1 MPYVRH
7 WFRTALLLFVL
18 ALAIGLVAAHTSLL
32 QPHELRWDRH
42 LQLDTRT
49 GWLNQVMLGV
59 SDVVSP
65 VGGLIILALW
75 CGWLLFVRHD
85 PVKTVTTFL
94 VVAVGWN
101 SSEIAK
107 ILVARNRPPA
117 IYSLDPEIGSN
128 SFPSGHVAFTVSAAI
143 AAYLLARGTRRQ
155 RPVALAG
162 IAVVA
167 LVAFSRL
174 YIGAHYP
181 TDVLGSLLVSGS
193 AIICLTG
200 LWHRWLQPRLAAI
213 PVLSPLLARFGPLDS
228 PPALVGG
235 PVASEP
241 TAAAYRQ
248 DGWPVAD
255 SGHRRRHAAS

>member
-32 QPHELRWDRH
+32 QPHELHWDRR
-42 LQLDTRT
+42 LQLDART
-49 GWLNQVMLGV
+49 GWLNQVMLAV

-65 VGGLIILALW
+65 VGGLVILALW
-75 CGWLLFVRHD
+75 CAWLLLVRHS

-94 VVAVGWN
+94 VVAIGWN

-128 SFPSGHVAFTVSAAI
+128 SFPSGHVAFTVSAAV
-143 AAYLLARGTRRQ
+143 AAYFLARGTRHQ

-162 IAVVA
+162 VAVVA

-181 TDVLGSLLVSGS
+181 TDVLGSLLVSSS

-200 LWHRWLQPRLAAI
+200 LWRAWLQPRLTQV
-213 PVLSPLLARFGPLDS
+213 PLLSPLLARFGPLDTQ
-228 PPALVGG
+228 PAREVEPMPSSSSTAAYLNDGRPAESGG
-235 PVASEP
+235 P
-241 TAAAYRQ
+241 
-248 DGWPVAD
+248 
-255 SGHRRRHAAS
+255 RRRHAAG